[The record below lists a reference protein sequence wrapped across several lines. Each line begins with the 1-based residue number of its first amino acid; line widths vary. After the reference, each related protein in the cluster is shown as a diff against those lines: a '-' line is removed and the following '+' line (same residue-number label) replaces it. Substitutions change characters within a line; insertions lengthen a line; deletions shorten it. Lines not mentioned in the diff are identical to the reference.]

1 MIRFLLL
8 IFLSLVL
15 STGKANAHP
24 MGNFSINHYSGLE
37 IGSGEIKIRY
47 LLDFAEVPTF
57 QEIQEI
63 DRDENG
69 ERSPSEQETY
79 LARKTEALAS
89 NLILTVAGKPL
100 PLIPTAHEITF
111 PPGAGGLPTMR
122 LLIVYRAAFPSS
134 VAADSTPVDL
144 TYRDQNYLS
153 RAGWKE
159 MTATGR
165 DGTALINSSLPTRG
179 SELKVYPD
187 GEIQSPPQI
196 IETQFSFA
204 LGSMPYIAPS
214 TPETAGAV
222 DQPLRN
228 DRFTAL
234 MTGAAPTGPM
244 LLLALAISFGLG
256 ALHALSPGHGKTI
269 VAAYL
274 VGARGT
280 ARHAFLLGGIV
291 TASHTIG
298 VFLLGFITLYL
309 SKYIVPERLYPWL
322 GLLSGLGIVII
333 GFSLFRKRW
342 QAMGEDHTDH
352 HPPHP
357 HAADHHHHGHDH
369 GHDHPH
375 APTLSGLLGLGIS
388 GGIVP
393 CPSALVVLLSAIAFH
408 QVGFGLVL
416 ILAFSAG
423 LAATLVAIGLLM
435 VYLRGMMGRFNHFG
449 PLRRLLPVLSAAG
462 VTLLGGAIAIGA
474 WIQ

>member
-1 MIRFLLL
+1 MNRFMFFILFSLA
-8 IFLSLVL
+8 LSI
-15 STGKANAHP
+15 GEANAHP

-37 IGSGEIKIRY
+37 IGPGEIEIRY
-47 LLDFAEVPTF
+47 LLDFAEIPAF

-63 DRDENG
+63 DRDGDG
-69 ERSPSEQETY
+69 ERSPSEQEDY
-79 LARKTEALAS
+79 LARKAEALAS
-89 NLILTVAGKPL
+89 NLTLTVAGKRL
-100 PLIPTAHEITF
+100 PLVPTAHEIAF

-122 LLIVYRAAFPSS
+122 LLIVYQAPLPSPL
-134 VAADSTPVDL
+134 VIDSRPVDFV
-144 TYRDQNYLS
+144 YRDDNS
-153 RAGWKE
+153 PNRAGWKE
-159 MTATGR
+159 MAAVSR
-165 DGTALINSSLPTRG
+165 DGITLIGSPLPARG
-179 SELKVYPD
+179 GELKLYPE
-187 GEIQSPPQI
+187 GGIQSPPQI
-196 IETQFSFA
+196 VETRFS
-204 LGSMPYIAPS
+204 IAPGPA
-214 TPETAGAV
+214 TPPAPPAQRAAV
-222 DQPLRN
+222 GNQSPRS
-228 DRFTAL
+228 DRFAAL
-234 MTGAAPTGPM
+234 MTGATPTGPM
-244 LLLALAISFGLG
+244 FFFALAVSFGLG

-298 VFLLGFITLYL
+298 VFLLGFITLSL

-322 GLLSGLGIVII
+322 GLLSGLGIVLI

-342 QAMGEDHTDH
+342 QAMGKDHDDH
-352 HPPHP
+352 DHSHP
-357 HAADHHHHGHDH
+357 HAGDHHHDHDHAHGHS
-369 GHDHPH
+369 H
-375 APTLSGLLGLGIS
+375 APTFSGLLGLGIT

-435 VYLRGMMGRFNHFG
+435 VYLGGMMARFNHFG